1 MPAKPAKAT
10 TRLTPVDEST
20 NANAAAVFAKIK
32 KTRGNVSHV
41 LRSLGHAPE
50 GLRAFAGYGEY
61 VRYRTTLSGRVRELA
76 ILALARG
83 NQYAWTHH
91 APFALKEGVT
101 QEELDRLNAGTLAST
116 LSASE
121 RAALA
126 MGKIEAIAQTKVI
139 CLMCFER
146 DQHTCHRKIV
156 ADHLESRLSCKAN
169 HLGVKHGAGREIEA
183 RRMRYIN
190 QGSAAQIEQ
199 VL

>member
-10 TRLTPVDEST
+10 ARLKAVDEST
-20 NANAAAVFAKIK
+20 NADAAAVFAHIK

-101 QEELDRLNAGTLAST
+101 QEELDRLNAGTLVST

-121 RAALA
+121 RAAIDYAREFALGGNVSDATFAQLRREFDERGITDLTLLCGYFIALA
-126 MGKIEAIAQTKVI
+126 SVINALRIE
-139 CLMCFER
+139 LEP
-146 DQHTCHRKIV
+146 DRKPMMKPV
-156 ADHLESRLSCKAN
+156 S
-169 HLGVKHGAGREIEA
+169 
-183 RRMRYIN
+183 
-190 QGSAAQIEQ
+190 
-199 VL
+199 